1 MIRTVTG
8 DIHSDD
14 LGFTYSH
21 EHLLGAPPVHKR
33 VDEDL
38 VILDPAMAKVEA
50 QAALDVGVKSLYEAS
65 AWDYSRQPED
75 LRRISEETGLQIIA
89 CGGFNKGEWFDDLL
103 ADHSIEQ
110 LQAQIVADVTTGMN
124 GTTVRAGA
132 IKYGTSYNRVTPAE
146 DRVLRAAARAHRQT
160 GAVLHGHTETGTM
173 AITQLDMLEEEGV
186 DLNRVGI
193 VHLMRN
199 PDPYLHKQIAKRGT
213 YLCYDG
219 FAKIKYFPES
229 TRIHVILDVV
239 EAGYADRILI
249 GGDLARRTDLTA
261 YTGGPGLHYIAGAWL
276 PRFRDELAQRHYS
289 QADIDEL
296 VRLFFVE
303 NPKRYF
309 TFGEPY

>member
-8 DIHSDD
+8 DIDSEE

-21 EHLLGAPPVHKR
+21 EHLLGAPPTSKR
-33 VDEDL
+33 ADQDL
-38 VILDPAMAKVEA
+38 VILDPGAAREEA

-65 AWDYSRQPED
+65 AWDYSRAPEE
-75 LRRISEETGLQIIA
+75 LRRISLETGLQIIA

-103 ADHSIEQ
+103 AEHSIEQ
-110 LQAQIVADVTTGMN
+110 LQEQIIADVTVGMD
-124 GTTVRAGA
+124 GTDVRAGA

-146 DRVLRAAARAHRQT
+146 DRVLRAAARAHRAT

-173 AITQLDMLEEEGV
+173 AMTQLDLLEAEGV

-199 PDPYLHKQIAKRGT
+199 PDPYVHKSIAARGT

-229 TRIHVILDVV
+229 TRIQVILDVV
-239 EAGYADRILI
+239 EAGHADRILI
-249 GGDLARRTDLTA
+249 GGDLARKTDLTA
-261 YTGGPGLHYIAGAWL
+261 YTGGPGLHYIAGSWL

-289 QADIDEL
+289 AADIDEL

-309 TFGEPY
+309 SFSEPY

>member
-8 DIHSDD
+8 DIDSDA

-21 EHLLGAPPVHKR
+21 EHLIGAPPEHKR
-33 VDEDL
+33 TDEDL
-38 VILDPAMAKVEA
+38 VILDAGKALEEAK
-50 QAALDVGVKSLYEAS
+50 AAIAVGVQSLYEAS
-65 AWDYSRQPED
+65 AWDYSRDPD
-75 LRRISEETGLQIIA
+75 ALRRISEETGLQIIA
-89 CGGFNKGEWFDDLL
+89 CGGFNKGEWFDELL
-103 ADHSIEQ
+103 ADRSIEQ
-110 LQAQIVADVTTGMN
+110 LQQQIIDDVTLGMN

-132 IKYGTSYNRVTPAE
+132 IKFGTSYNRVSPVE
-146 DRVLRAAARAHRQT
+146 DRVLRAAARAHRAT

-173 AITQLDMLEEEGV
+173 ALTQLDMLEEEGV

-199 PDPYLHKQIAKRGT
+199 PDAFLHRQIAGRGA

-229 TRIHVILDVV
+229 TRIQVILDVV
-239 EAGYADRILI
+239 EAGFADRVLI

-261 YTGGPGLHYIAGAWL
+261 YTGGPGLHYIAGSWL
-276 PRFRDELAQRHYS
+276 PRFRSELAQRHYS
-289 QADIDEL
+289 PHDIDEL

-303 NPKRYF
+303 NPKAYF
-309 TFGEPY
+309 TFGEQY